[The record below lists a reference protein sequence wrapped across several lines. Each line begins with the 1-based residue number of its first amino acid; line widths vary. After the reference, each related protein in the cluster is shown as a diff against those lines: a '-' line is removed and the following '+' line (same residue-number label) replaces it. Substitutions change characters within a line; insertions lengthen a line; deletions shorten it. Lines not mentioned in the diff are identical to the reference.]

1 MLLGVIL
8 ILAAAALPLAAE
20 APVLAH
26 GITAGAPRATPA
38 QRAPTLHSSI
48 SITGARAHRSL
59 SDPRLHIR
67 HFTNLS
73 LSLPSYL

>member
-1 MLLGVIL
+1 MDLPGVMLLGVIL

-20 APVLAH
+20 TPVLAH

-48 SITGARAHRSL
+48 PISGARAHFSL
-59 SDPRLHIR
+59 DDTRRHI
-67 HFTNLS
+67 
-73 LSLPSYL
+73 